1 MLIMEVP
8 MDPLTSLV
16 TALAAGA
23 AAALK
28 STVEQAVKDSYAALK
43 KLIQRKYTQV
53 QVNQLEINPSSRN
66 RRGVIEEELKAVG
79 ADTDAEVLQ
88 LAQALLDAI
97 RSSTLEATASTGV
110 ELKDIEGA
118 SLTIRRVI
126 ATGTGAKLEKSTFD
140 GDITIEDIKGGSRG
154 RARPNV

>member
-1 MLIMEVP
+1 

-16 TALAAGA
+16 TALATGA

-53 QVNQLEINPSSRN
+53 QVDQLEINPSSKN
-66 RRGVIEEELKAVG
+66 RRGVIEEELKVAG
-79 ADTDAEVLQ
+79 ADTDVEVLQ

-97 RSSTLEATASTGV
+97 QSSTPETAASIGV
-110 ELKDIEGA
+110 ELQDIEGA

-126 ATGTGAKLEKSTFD
+126 ATGTGVKVEKGTFD
-140 GDITIEDIKGGSRG
+140 NDITIEDVKAGNRGG
-154 RARPNV
+154 ARPNG

>member
-1 MLIMEVP
+1 

-43 KLIQRKYTQV
+43 KLILRKCTQV
-53 QVNQLEINPSSRN
+53 QVDQLEINPNSKN
-66 RRGVIEEELKAVG
+66 RRGVIAEELKVAG
-79 ADTDAEVLQ
+79 ADADAEVLQ

-97 RSSTLEATASTGV
+97 RSRTPETAASTGV
-110 ELKDIEGA
+110 EIKDIEAA
-118 SLTIRRVI
+118 SLAIRRVI
-126 ATGTGAKLEKSTFD
+126 ATGTGVKIEKGTFD
-140 GDITIEDIKGGSRG
+140 DITIEDVQAGNRGGSR
-154 RARPNV
+154 PNV